1 MTNDDIR
8 LWLPPMLTLLGTLIV
23 VVFTAWLN
31 TRAVMAKFD
40 AIDDRFEDV
49 NTRFAEVSTK
59 RLDGLHEDIREL
71 RSDVKLLTGKV
82 YEMMAQKG

>member
-31 TRAVMAKFD
+31 ARAVMAKF
-40 AIDDRFEDV
+40 EGQ
-49 NTRFAEVSTK
+49 NERFASIDK
-59 RLDGLHEDIREL
+59 RLDGLHEDIREI

-82 YEMMAQKG
+82 YELMGQKG